1 MPPDSLPPMRRLAPG
16 RGIGSTRRAFRG
28 MMGRREDPMGRI
40 VYAAA
45 MSHVLYPDYYGEN
58 VGPHGRRMV
67 EDLIAVVREM
77 GRTLVA
83 ASPDA
88 LVVIADDHLNVFSF
102 DAIPALCVRVGRSVS
117 RMVQADA
124 IEFDR
129 ALDGLPERYA
139 VHEDL
144 ANAILEKGVQ
154 AGFDFAASWSAP
166 LDHAFLSPISTLYGD
181 RPVPPLVPFWV
192 NCFVAPQPT
201 AQRCFAAGR
210 HIARVVADG
219 PWNVAVIATGGLSHF
234 PALSLARIGQADR
247 ACDRR
252 IVKLREAG
260 ELEQLTALTAKELHE
275 SGSHELL
282 NWLVLLGAVSPAR
295 ARVRFYGEMGRID
308 LAALEWA
315 VA

>member
-1 MPPDSLPPMRRLAPG
+1 
-16 RGIGSTRRAFRG
+16 
-28 MMGRREDPMGRI
+28 MGRI

-45 MSHVLYPDYYGEN
+45 MSHVLYPDYYSQN

-67 EDLIAVVREM
+67 EALIDVVRDM
-77 GRTLVA
+77 GRTLA
-83 ASPDA
+83 AAAPDA
-88 LVVIADDHLNVFSF
+88 LVVVADDHLNVFSF
-102 DAIPALCVRVGRSVS
+102 DAVPALCVRVGRSVN
-117 RMVQADA
+117 RMVQDDA

-129 ALDGLPERYA
+129 ALEGLPERYP

-144 ANAILEKGVQ
+144 ANSILEKGLQ

-166 LDHAFLSPISTLYGD
+166 LDHAFLSPVSTLYGD

-201 AQRCFAAGR
+201 AQRCFAVGR
-210 HIARVVADG
+210 HIARVVAEG

-234 PALSLARIGQADR
+234 PELSLARVGQSDVAF
-247 ACDRR
+247 DRR
-252 IVKLREAG
+252 VVKWMEAG
-260 ELEQLTALTAKELHE
+260 NYEPVTALTAKELHE

-282 NWLVLLGAVSPAR
+282 NWLVLLGAVNPAR
-295 ARVRFYGEMGRID
+295 ARTRFFGEMGRID
-308 LAALEWA
+308 LAALEWD